1 MRCLFLAVAACALS
15 LGAAGAQQPPACDV
29 PAYLVFADVP
39 LKRVAQAVKKRQRLD
54 ILVVGTGSSSLTG
67 PDGAAKAYPAR
78 LQAALQRRLPG
89 VTVNVISQAKT
100 RQTAADMVK
109 TFEKLLLDGVPSL
122 VVWQTGTVDAMRGV
136 DAEEFRSEVDEGIE
150 FLHARGADVVLM
162 NMQYSP
168 RTETM
173 IQFDAYADRMR
184 AVARERE
191 VPLFDRLNLM
201 RYWNDSS
208 SFDLYSASKDNV
220 LASKVHD
227 CLGRALASLVIEAA
241 HIEATESKPAQ

>member
-1 MRCLFLAVAACALS
+1 MRRLLIAMMASMLPLAPAVAQEA
-15 LGAAGAQQPPACDV
+15 PACDV
-29 PAYLVFADVP
+29 PAYLVSADTP
-39 LKRVAQAVKKRQRLD
+39 LKRVAQAVKEHKRLD
-54 ILVVGTGSSSLTG
+54 ILVVGTGSSLLG
-67 PDGAAKAYPAR
+67 GADGAAKAYPAR

-89 VTVNVISQAKT
+89 ITVNVVSQAKT
-100 RQTAADMVK
+100 RQSAADMVK

-122 VVWQTGTVDAMRGV
+122 VIWQTGTFDAMRGV
-136 DAEEFRSEVDEGIE
+136 DAEEFRSEIDDGIE
-150 FLHARGADVVLM
+150 YLHARGADVVLM

-168 RTETM
+168 RTEIM

-201 RYWNDSS
+201 RYWNDGGT
-208 SFDLYSASKDNV
+208 FDLYSAAKDNV

-227 CLGRALASLVIEAA
+227 CLGRALASLVIDAA
-241 HIEATESKPAQ
+241 HIEPTESKPAQ